1 MSVLVKNSSFHMI
14 ISVFSA
20 PPTSRKEMGLIY
32 QFPPDL
38 LTGLAGSSDKCRPIK
53 DIKIL
58 ADLGKIIK

>member
-1 MSVLVKNSSFHMI
+1 MI